1 MPELPE
7 VETVRRILEPQLR
20 GRVVTGLDVHHPAVL
35 AHPAPEAFR
44 HAVRSARIGELGRRG
59 KFLLVRL
66 DGGAALVIH
75 LRMTGQLLL
84 TPPDY
89 PMKAHTHAVFRLD
102 NGNELRFVDTRRF
115 GRLWLLGAEERDTFT
130 GIHKLGPEPFDE
142 TFGAAYLE
150 RTLGK
155 RHIAV
160 KQALLDQAAVAG
172 IGNIYADESLFAA
185 NLHPLRPTDSIRR
198 AEWKRLAAA
207 IPQVLDK
214 AIADN
219 AMTPEEY
226 LAGEGAEYR
235 NTPFFQVYGRAGQA
249 CPRCGTVL
257 ERIKIAGRGSCYCP
271 RCQKARRKETAKTV
285 PK

>member
-44 HAVRSARIGELGRRG
+44 QAVRSTRIGELGRRG

-89 PMKAHTHAVFRLD
+89 PIKAHTHAVFRLD

-115 GRLWLLGAEERDTFT
+115 GRLWLLGAEEGDTLT

-142 TFGAAYLE
+142 AFGAAYLE

-155 RHIAV
+155 RRIAV

-226 LAGEGAEYR
+226 LAGEGTEYR
-235 NTPFFQVYGRAGQA
+235 NTPFFQVYGRAGLA

-271 RCQKARRKETAKTV
+271 RCQKAR
-285 PK
+285 